1 MKNSQFAGLA
11 GSTVA
16 IAALAFAGV
25 AHAAN
30 MPMPAS
36 GPPPWVPQWAG
47 YYIGVNGGGIEGQTR
62 TGLSPFSN
70 AAPVGGLP
78 PNQPDLIAVG
88 ANSSFNNSGSIIGG
102 QFGYMFNLKAPNWFP
117 WGYVAA
123 LEVSFDAMSLKGS
136 NATAGIFP
144 QAPGN
149 TFTFNRSVG
158 ADWLLLLTERSG
170 FDWGNWF
177 PYLTAGFAVANLK
190 YSNTFADAACT
201 NCPLTGSFNKTALGL
216 AWGAGLEWR
225 WDNHWSLRGEYLYL
239 WFADDVTGQTF
250 PTDPAQL
257 GPGASVFNHHASFGE
272 NIGRGALSYRW

>member
-16 IAALAFAGV
+16 IAALAFAGL
-25 AHAAN
+25 AHAAP
-30 MPMPAS
+30 PMPPP
-36 GPPPWVPQWAG
+36 GPPPFVPQWAG
-47 YYIGVNGGGIEGQTR
+47 YYIGVNGGGIEGTTR
-62 TGLSPFSN
+62 TGINLTFPNSYFN
-70 AAPVGGLP
+70 VG
-78 PNQPDLIAVG
+78 NQPQVNATADG
-88 ANSSFNNSGSIIGG
+88 SFNNSGSIIGG

-136 NATAGIFP
+136 NANTTVYP
-144 QAPGN
+144 VSAPT

-177 PYLTAGFAVANLK
+177 PYVTAGFAVANLK
-190 YSNTFADAACT
+190 YTNTFTDPFCAAGG
-201 NCPLTGSFNKTALGL
+201 NCPLTGSFSKTALGL

-239 WFADDVTGQTF
+239 WFADDVTGTTT
-250 PTDPAQL
+250 PTNPAVY
-257 GPGASVFNHHASFGE
+257 GNFNHHATFGE
-272 NIGRGALSYRW
+272 NVGRGALSYRW

>member
-1 MKNSQFAGLA
+1 MKNLQFAGLA

-47 YYIGVNGGGIEGQTR
+47 YYIGVNGGGIEGTTR
-62 TGLSPFSN
+62 TGINLTFPNSYFN
-70 AAPVGGLP
+70 VG
-78 PNQPDLIAVG
+78 NQPAVNATADG
-88 ANSSFNNSGSIIGG
+88 SFNNSGSIIGG
-102 QFGYMFNLKAPNWFP
+102 QFGYMFNIKGPNWFP

-136 NATAGIFP
+136 NSSTAVYP
-144 QAPGN
+144 VNQPN

-177 PYLTAGFAVANLK
+177 PYVTAGFAVASLK
-190 YSNTFADAACT
+190 YSNTFIDPVFCV

-239 WFADDVTGQTF
+239 WFADDVTGQ
-250 PTDPAQL
+250 
-257 GPGASVFNHHASFGE
+257 N
-272 NIGRGALSYRW
+272 